1 MGKSKT
7 YSGFN
12 AKTAEHLMLDAGAF
26 FKNFEVGK
34 DTFETASAK
43 LIGATR
49 GGGKFEAKPSVR
61 AIDVDGVKGRAKGLQ
76 VIDNWD
82 VSIEANVLEIT
93 KETLSA
99 GLAAAGEIDSTTVTG
114 YDVVTAKNY
123 IELSDYIGN
132 ITYIGKISGQEK
144 PVIIQVYNALNVEG
158 LALQTKDKDE
168 AVISL
173 KFVGSY
179 DPATLDTPPFKIFY
193 PKTV

>member
-1 MGKSKT
+1 MGKAKT

-12 AKTAEHLMLDAGAF
+12 DKTAEHLLLDAGAF
-26 FKNFEVGK
+26 FKNFQVGT
-34 DTFETASAK
+34 DTFDTASAK

-61 AIDVDGVKGRAKGLQ
+61 AIEVDGVKGRAKGLQ
-76 VIDNWD
+76 VIDSWD

-93 KETLSA
+93 KETLAA
-99 GLAAAGEIDSTTVTG
+99 GLAAAAEVDSTTVEG

-123 IELSDYIGN
+123 IELTDYIQN
-132 ITYIGKISGQEK
+132 ITFIGKISGQEK
-144 PVIIQVYNALNVEG
+144 PVAIQVYNALNVEG
-158 LALQTKDKDE
+158 LTLQTKDKDE
-168 AVISL
+168 SVIAL

-179 DPATLDTPPFKIFY
+179 DPTTLDTPPFKIFY